1 MATKFGYI
9 KREASN
15 NIDWSAVASQFT
27 DVLQAEAASREAQKK
42 ELADASREMVEN
54 LENSPSGEYVDGNT
68 FMANYTSDASQV
80 LLTQD
85 RLLKQ
90 GILKPRDYSIV
101 RANLNSSNKSM
112 FKLGEA
118 YQAAYTTKMERIN
131 AAEPSKRAQML
142 EQWKMEQAEGLYNL
156 KNSKALINPNNG
168 MVSIGL
174 WKDGRMVGDPGSFQT
189 VPELMGNLAGEYDYY
204 DVRKQVTAAV
214 EGLGIIDEIDIKYAG
229 QGGLEMIYKTSSQ
242 GGRYSGDDEV
252 LKEYFEWA
260 GYTADAMMANPL
272 HVTSILTNEG
282 LVDPKTKQPYTFTY
296 EPDAKKRKSNEIF
309 LDRTNNRSGEPVFT
323 DDQEKQVK
331 GAIIE
336 RLNDGVDKTIKTTS
350 SRRPFDPQAVTNKKD
365 QQLKDKTTFNMLSDI
380 YYGDAA
386 AVKAAETYFRDNFA
400 GVQGV
405 QKKGNSIYITMD
417 DGTVKDVPLVGPDG
431 QLMGFESFA
440 QSAVLL
446 TGVPNILDSVD
457 LAGGLRQGKVKETRT
472 TKTDGFYEVVFEDG
486 RVETVKGEITTSP
499 YEVGKTYELG
509 SIVESSTGAGTSK
522 EETTQQYGN
531 RYIDTVITAKNII
544 QKPTETGFEQM
555 SDDEDV
561 MPKLVSY
568 VEGFGFGVNNNSD
581 DLFAG
586 DYLEISKPGA
596 TEDDKPFEFYITDDP
611 VEMDQNLLD
620 LRNFLKS
627 NLPAAMIDSQS
638 DFISGTKTGP
648 RQSGKGG
655 GSMSQFNGPK

>member
-1 MATKFGYI
+1 MATKFGYV

-15 NIDWSAVASQFT
+15 AIDWSAVASQFT
-27 DVLQAEAASREAQKK
+27 DVLKAEVASREAQKK

-54 LENSPSGEYVDGNT
+54 LDNAPSGEYVDGNT
-68 FMANYTSDASQV
+68 FLANYTADASQV

-90 GILKPRDYSIV
+90 GILKPRDYSVV
-101 RANLNSSNKSM
+101 RANLNSSNKQM

-118 YQAAYTTKMERIN
+118 YQEAYKTKMERIN
-131 AAEPSKRAQML
+131 AADPSKRAQML

-156 KNSKALINPNNG
+156 KNSKALINPSNG

-204 DVRKQVTAAV
+204 DVRKNVAAAV
-214 EGLGIIDEIDIKYAG
+214 EGLGIIDEIDVKYAG
-229 QGGLEMIYKTSSQ
+229 EGGLDMIYKTSSQ
-242 GGRYSGDDEV
+242 GGKYSGDDEV

-282 LVDPKTKQPYTFTY
+282 LVDPKTKLRYTYTY
-296 EPDAKKRKSNEIF
+296 EPDPKKRKSNEIY

-323 DDQEKQVK
+323 TDQSKQVK

-336 RLNDGVDKTIKTTS
+336 RLNDSVDKKIDVTS
-350 SRRPFDPQAVTNKKD
+350 SRKGYKPQPVVNREN
-365 QQLKDKTTFNMLSDI
+365 QQLEDKTTFNMLSDI
-380 YYGDAA
+380 YYGDAGD
-386 AVKAAETYFRDNFA
+386 VKAAETYFRDNFD

-405 QKKGNSIYITMD
+405 QKKGNVIYLTMD
-417 DGTVKDVPLVGPDG
+417 DGTIKDVPLVGPDG
-431 QLMGFESFA
+431 QLMGFEAFA

-472 TKTDGFYEVVFEDG
+472 TETDGVYEVVFEDG

-499 YEVGKTYELG
+499 YKVGDTYELG
-509 SIVESSTGAGTSK
+509 SITKDSTGAGTSSQ
-522 EETTQQYGN
+522 ETTQAYGN
-531 RYIDTVITAKNII
+531 RYIDTVITAENII
-544 QKPTETGFEQM
+544 QKQTEKGFVLM
-555 SDDEDV
+555 ADDEDV
-561 MPKLVSY
+561 MPKLVPY
-568 VEGFGFGVNNNSD
+568 IEGFGFGVNNTID
-581 DLFAG
+581 MTG
-586 DYLEISKPGA
+586 DNVLEISKPGA
-596 TEDDKPFEFYITDDP
+596 TEEDSPFEFYITDDA
-611 VEMDQNLLD
+611 VEMQKNLLD
-620 LRNFLKS
+620 LRSFLKT
-627 NLPAAMIDSQS
+627 NLPLSMIETQS
-638 DFISGTKTGP
+638 DFIRGTATGA
-648 RQSGKGG
+648 RKSGKGAG
-655 GSMSQFNGPK
+655 GILDE

>member
-1 MATKFGYI
+1 MATKFGYV

-15 NIDWSAVASQFT
+15 AIDWSAVASQFT
-27 DVLQAEAASREAQKK
+27 DVLKAEVASREAQKK

-54 LENSPSGEYVDGNT
+54 LDNAPSGEYVDGNT
-68 FMANYTSDASQV
+68 FLANYTADASQV

-90 GILKPRDYSIV
+90 GILKPRDYSVV
-101 RANLNSSNKSM
+101 RANLNSSNKQM

-118 YQAAYTTKMERIN
+118 YQEAYKTKMERIN
-131 AAEPSKRAQML
+131 AADPSKRAQML

-156 KNSKALINPNNG
+156 KNSKALINPSNG

-204 DVRKQVTAAV
+204 DVRKNVAAAV
-214 EGLGIIDEIDIKYAG
+214 EGLGIIDEIDVKYAG
-229 QGGLEMIYKTSSQ
+229 EGGLDMIYKTSSQ
-242 GGRYSGDDEV
+242 GGKYSGDDEV

-282 LVDPKTKQPYTFTY
+282 LVDPKTKLRYTYTY
-296 EPDAKKRKSNEIF
+296 EPDPKKRKSNEIY

-323 DDQEKQVK
+323 TDQSKQVK

-336 RLNDGVDKTIKTTS
+336 RLNDSVDKKIDVTS
-350 SRRPFDPQAVTNKKD
+350 SRKGYKPQPVVNREN
-365 QQLKDKTTFNMLSDI
+365 QQLEDKTTFNMLSDI
-380 YYGDAA
+380 YYGDAGD
-386 AVKAAETYFRDNFA
+386 VKAAETYFRDNFD

-405 QKKGNSIYITMD
+405 QKKGNVIYLTMD

-431 QLMGFESFA
+431 QLMGFEAFA

-472 TKTDGFYEVVFEDG
+472 TETDGVYEVVFEDG

-499 YEVGKTYELG
+499 YKVGETYELG
-509 SIVESSTGAGTSK
+509 SITKSSTGAGTAS

-531 RYIDTVITAKNII
+531 RYIDTVITAENII
-544 QKPTETGFEQM
+544 QKETEEGPVLIT
-555 SDDEDV
+555 DDEFV
-561 MPKLVSY
+561 MPKLVPY
-568 VEGFGFGVNNNSD
+568 IEGFGFGVNNTID
-581 DLFAG
+581 MTG
-586 DYLEISKPGA
+586 DNVLEISKPGA
-596 TEDDKPFEFYITDDP
+596 TEEDSPFEFYITDDA
-611 VEMDQNLLD
+611 VEMQKNLLD
-620 LRNFLKS
+620 LRSFLKT
-627 NLPAAMIDSQS
+627 NLPLSMIETQS
-638 DFISGTKTGP
+638 DFIRGTATGA
-648 RQSGKGG
+648 RKSGKGAG
-655 GSMSQFNGPK
+655 GILDE

>member
-1 MATKFGYI
+1 MATKFGYV

-15 NIDWSAVASQFT
+15 AIDWSAVASQFT
-27 DVLQAEAASREAQKK
+27 DVLKAEVASREAQKK

-54 LENSPSGEYVDGNT
+54 LDNAPSGEYVDGNT
-68 FMANYTSDASQV
+68 FLANYTADASQV

-90 GILKPRDYSIV
+90 GILKPRDYSVV
-101 RANLNSSNKSM
+101 RANLNSSNKQM

-118 YQAAYTTKMERIN
+118 YQEAYKTKMERIN
-131 AAEPSKRAQML
+131 AADPSKRAQML

-156 KNSKALINPNNG
+156 KNSKALINPSNG

-204 DVRKQVTAAV
+204 DVRKNVAAAV
-214 EGLGIIDEIDIKYAG
+214 EGLGIIDEIDVKYAG
-229 QGGLEMIYKTSSQ
+229 EGGLDMIYKTSSQ
-242 GGRYSGDDEV
+242 GGKYSGDDEV

-282 LVDPKTKQPYTFTY
+282 LVDPKTKERYTYTY
-296 EPDAKKRKSNEIF
+296 EPDPKKRKSNEIY

-323 DDQEKQVK
+323 TDQSKQVK

-336 RLNDGVDKTIKTTS
+336 RLNDSVDKKIDVTS
-350 SRRPFDPQAVTNKKD
+350 SRKGYKPQPVVNREN
-365 QQLKDKTTFNMLSDI
+365 QQLEDKTTFNMLSDI
-380 YYGDAA
+380 YYGDAGD
-386 AVKAAETYFRDNFA
+386 VKAAETYFRDNFD

-405 QKKGNSIYITMD
+405 QKKGNVIYLTMD

-431 QLMGFESFA
+431 QLMGFEAFA

-472 TKTDGFYEVVFEDG
+472 TETDGVYEVVFEDG

-499 YEVGKTYELG
+499 YKVGETYELG
-509 SIVESSTGAGTSK
+509 SITKSSTGAGTAS

-531 RYIDTVITAKNII
+531 RYIDTVITAENII
-544 QKPTETGFEQM
+544 QKETEEGPVLIT
-555 SDDEDV
+555 DDEFV
-561 MPKLVSY
+561 MPKLVPY
-568 VEGFGFGVNNNSD
+568 IEGFGFGVNNTID
-581 DLFAG
+581 MTG
-586 DYLEISKPGA
+586 DNVLEISKPGA
-596 TEDDKPFEFYITDDP
+596 TEEDSPFEFYITDDA
-611 VEMDQNLLD
+611 VEMQKNLLD
-620 LRNFLKS
+620 LRSFLKT
-627 NLPAAMIDSQS
+627 NLPLSMIETQS
-638 DFISGTKTGP
+638 DFIRGTATGA
-648 RQSGKGG
+648 RKSGKGAG
-655 GSMSQFNGPK
+655 GILDE

>member
-1 MATKFGYI
+1 MATKFGYV

-15 NIDWSAVASQFT
+15 AIDWSAVASQFT
-27 DVLQAEAASREAQKK
+27 DVLKAEVASREAQKK

-54 LENSPSGEYVDGNT
+54 LDNAPSGEYVDGNT
-68 FMANYTSDASQV
+68 FLANYTADASQV

-90 GILKPRDYSIV
+90 GILKPRDYSVV
-101 RANLNSSNKSM
+101 RANLNSSNKQM

-118 YQAAYTTKMERIN
+118 YQEAYKTKMERIN
-131 AAEPSKRAQML
+131 AADPSKRAQML

-156 KNSKALINPNNG
+156 KNSKALINPSNG

-204 DVRKQVTAAV
+204 DVRKNVAAAV
-214 EGLGIIDEIDIKYAG
+214 EGLGIIDEIDVKYAG
-229 QGGLEMIYKTSSQ
+229 QGGLDMIYKTSSQ
-242 GGRYSGDDEV
+242 GGKYSGDDEV

-282 LVDPKTKQPYTFTY
+282 LVDPKTKLRYTYTY
-296 EPDAKKRKSNEIF
+296 EPDPKKRKSNEIY

-323 DDQEKQVK
+323 TDQSKQVK

-336 RLNDGVDKTIKTTS
+336 RLNDSVDKKIDVTS
-350 SRRPFDPQAVTNKKD
+350 SRKGYKPQPVVNREN
-365 QQLKDKTTFNMLSDI
+365 QQLEDKTTFNMLSDI
-380 YYGDAA
+380 YYGDAGD
-386 AVKAAETYFRDNFA
+386 VKAAETYFRDNFD

-405 QKKGNSIYITMD
+405 QKKGNVIYLTMD

-431 QLMGFESFA
+431 QLMGFEAFA

-472 TKTDGFYEVVFEDG
+472 TETDGVYEVVFEDG

-499 YEVGKTYELG
+499 YKVGETYELG
-509 SIVESSTGAGTSK
+509 SITKSSTGAGTAS

-531 RYIDTVITAKNII
+531 RYIDTVITAENII
-544 QKPTETGFEQM
+544 QKETEEGPVLIT
-555 SDDEDV
+555 DDEFV
-561 MPKLVSY
+561 MPKLVPY
-568 VEGFGFGVNNNSD
+568 IEGFGFGVNNTID
-581 DLFAG
+581 MTG
-586 DYLEISKPGA
+586 DNVLEISKPGA
-596 TEDDKPFEFYITDDP
+596 TEEDSPFEFYITDDA
-611 VEMDQNLLD
+611 VEMQKNLLD
-620 LRNFLKS
+620 LRSFLKT
-627 NLPAAMIDSQS
+627 NLPLSMIETQS
-638 DFISGTKTGP
+638 DFIRGTATGA
-648 RQSGKGG
+648 RKSGKGAG
-655 GSMSQFNGPK
+655 GILDE